1 MAEAPSSDGAEDK
14 KESRTKKIIKL
25 VLHILFHI
33 LLIAYFIWI
42 TIVFVRFD
50 KNGSECNEPEKD
62 DTTAQPTAQTKAD
75 ENTEVKTTAVSG
87 VTTTT
92 TTTEAPSKETVWRPH
107 ILCELNWCIGYGFF
121 VIMFVTFYLF
131 WIYYWLFKPYVGQ
144 KLYDDKIEPVIDKWL
159 IFSRKTVISI
169 IMLVIVILLV
179 GAYLGFECRD
189 DVKKLI
195 GISGP
200 VLFLLLGFAISK
212 KRSAI
217 PWRIVV
223 HGLLGQ
229 LILGILCIR
238 LQVGRDIFNCAG
250 EKVSRFLR
258 FTDYGARFVYG
269 DRICDEYV
277 FAFAILAVIFFFSV
291 ATSILY
297 YLGAMQFFLGAF
309 GFLLQSTVGTTVCE
323 SVNACGN
330 VFLGMSESPLMV
342 RPYIELL
349 TNSEL
354 HCICTSG
361 FATVAGTVLGAY
373 ISFGASPAYLI
384 TASVM
389 AAPGGLAIAKL
400 FYPETEESK
409 TKADN
414 IQLERSTDKSLMDA
428 ISTGAAN
435 ALMIVLGIVS
445 NIIAFLALIYFFNAV
460 TEWCFELAGRNG
472 VTFTYLLTLIFIPV
486 VFVMGVPTYDC
497 ENIARV
503 VAEKT
508 FINEFVGYRS
518 LGELIVGNK
527 IDERSAGIATFAL
540 CGFANPGSLGIIIAS
555 LSAMAPSRR
564 SDIANVAV
572 RALVAGTVVSFIS
585 ASFAGILI
593 QESELKQLG
602 QKFLYIMDV
611 DDVSVGQY
619 MYNV

>member
-159 IFSRKTVISI
+159 IFSRKT
-169 IMLVIVILLV
+169 
-179 GAYLGFECRD
+179 
-189 DVKKLI
+189 
-195 GISGP
+195 
-200 VLFLLLGFAISK
+200 
-212 KRSAI
+212 
-217 PWRIVV
+217 
-223 HGLLGQ
+223 
-229 LILGILCIR
+229 
-238 LQVGRDIFNCAG
+238 
-250 EKVSRFLR
+250 
-258 FTDYGARFVYG
+258 
-269 DRICDEYV
+269 
-277 FAFAILAVIFFFSV
+277 V